1 MTEQQFRTYQE
12 QTFDAFCKAVIRN
25 ESINIHRQLAAQAD
39 KEIQL
44 SALSEQEMGTLC
56 TEDSYSLYCRTYFV
70 KGIPINVFDQTLGD
84 VLQYLTPQRRDV
96 ILLYFFLGYSDS
108 EIACIL
114 HISNTT
120 VKGRRNAALRRLREL
135 LEEMK
140 NV

>member
-25 ESINIHRQLAAQAD
+25 ESINIHRQLAVQA
-39 KEIQL
+39 EREVQL
-44 SALSEQEMGTLC
+44 SSLSEPEIRTLC
-56 TEDSYSLYCRTYFV
+56 VEDSYSLYCRTFFV

-96 ILLYFFLGYSDS
+96 VLLSFFLGYSDT
-108 EIACIL
+108 EIARVL

-120 VKGRRNAALRRLREL
+120 VKDRRNAALRRLKEL
-135 LEEMK
+135 LEEMN